1 MNDANINLFAS
12 LSSNVRY
19 NLYAYKKKI
28 NPKIEAAI
36 TLNGP
41 TKSKT
46 HGNKVNGINNNAES
60 AILNAEVFDFPDI
73 EGNK

>member
-1 MNDANINLFAS
+1 MNDANINFFAS
-12 LSSNVRY
+12 LSSNVIY
-19 NLYAYKKKI
+19 NLYEYKKKI

-36 TLNGP
+36 TLKVP
-41 TKSKT
+41 TKSST
-46 HGNKVNGINNNAES
+46 HGKSENGINNKAES